1 MKKIL
6 EKGKKSL
13 LLPDGEGGALSGEV
27 HLIEHENKKYVVR
40 ICSDLKK
47 AKYYEDISK
56 KLEKKEDYPC
66 FLRKIQE

>member
-6 EKGKKSL
+6 KEGKKSL
-13 LLPDGEGGALSGEV
+13 LLPDDEGGALSGEV